1 MSKFSEQ
8 RQEEVTMAAAKPG
21 PRWIWIGVALVMV
34 AGAWGVYY
42 FFYYQK
48 PVSTLDSFAQCLRT
62 KGAKMYGAWWC
73 PHCADQKESFG
84 YAFQYVNYVEC
95 SPPGERTMNDTCKQA
110 GIKNFPTWQYP
121 DGSRVEGVQPL
132 DVLAHKT
139 GCKLP

>member
-8 RQEEVTMAAAKPG
+8 RATEEAVPARKG
-21 PRWIWIGVALVMV
+21 PPWIWIVAVLVV
-34 AGAWGVYY
+34 LAVAWGAYY
-42 FFYYQK
+42 FFYYRK
-48 PVSTLDSFAQCLRT
+48 PPSTLDSFAQCLNA

-95 SPPGERTMNDTCKQA
+95 SLPNERTMNDTCKQA
-110 GIKNFPTWQYP
+110 GIKNFPTWEFS
-121 DGSRVEGVQPL
+121 DRSRVEGTEPL
-132 DVLAHKT
+132 DTLAKKT

>member
-8 RQEEVTMAAAKPG
+8 RATEETVPARKG
-21 PRWIWIGVALVMV
+21 PPWIWIAAVLVV
-34 AGAWGVYY
+34 LAAAWGAYY
-42 FFYYQK
+42 FFYYRK
-48 PVSTLDSFAQCLRT
+48 PLSTLDSFAQCLNA

-95 SPPGERTMNDTCKQA
+95 SLPNERKMNDTCKQA
-110 GIKNFPTWQYP
+110 DIKNFPTWEFS
-121 DGSRVEGVQPL
+121 DRSRVEGTQPL
-132 DVLAHKT
+132 DTLAKKT